1 MRTPT
6 YPEKGIV
13 ILMRR
18 LRRRTISR
26 ELARRKRF
34 TSIACIG
41 ALGFIL
47 LALIAMIVIVAPRMS
62 SHAAA
67 TVNGDCSIIVP
78 ANPLT
83 AQGLATP
90 YQLVATNPDNGP
102 CNEANKAQAAFVQGA
117 IIDPATGAISI
128 YNPLVIDKGT
138 QPAAQPVLPTLPQG
152 AIVGI
157 WFGSNGN
164 NLTLRGT
171 DGSLKASNCVNGVN
185 NSNFGQFAYCNAE
198 AFFQAANQAIQA
210 GKLVPP
216 ALGTGRDGMTCPTVR
231 DFGVVDMDQ
240 SDNVTTTYLVTANG
254 QTAQMNAANSAA
266 LQNTTAQ
273 VNGSDNRL
281 LAVALDS
288 ALGCSPWMAPDLAN
302 AGNMASALPLNELQ
316 AAAHQAQPVALVPNH
331 DPMVLVNNQRN
342 LDKLNAYRAGVDQPM
357 VNDPA
362 QSNTQSYCASLRMI
376 GPSRML
382 ADAPFT
388 IQQPSPDTAVANSL
402 LTFLEQ
408 RFVASYE
415 ANGLN
420 CTKLVNMPDPVTAQ
434 RDANGVAINGTING
448 IMNGTPTI
456 QPNANPDC
464 VVNGAIIK
472 GCSGSATINNQACTF
487 TFDANTSQ
495 VKITCP
501 GGVTPT
507 Q

>member
-1 MRTPT
+1 
-6 YPEKGIV
+6 
-13 ILMRR
+13 
-18 LRRRTISR
+18 
-26 ELARRKRF
+26 
-34 TSIACIG
+34 
-41 ALGFIL
+41 
-47 LALIAMIVIVAPRMS
+47 MS

-102 CNEANKAQAAFVQGA
+102 CNEAKKAQAAFVQGA

-152 AIVGI
+152 AVVGI

-164 NLTLRGT
+164 NLTLIGT
-171 DGSLKASNCVNGVN
+171 NGSLKASNCVNGVN
-185 NSNFGQFAYCNAE
+185 NSNFGQFAYCNGK

-216 ALGTGRDGMTCPTVR
+216 ALGTGRDGMICPTVR

-266 LQNTTAQ
+266 LQNTTTQ

-316 AAAHQAQPVALVPNH
+316 AAAHQAKPVALVPDH

-342 LDKLNAYRAGVDQPM
+342 LDKLNAYRAGVDQPG
-357 VNDPA
+357 VNDAA
-362 QSNTQSYCASLRMI
+362 QSNTESYCAFLRMV

-388 IQQPSPDTAVANSL
+388 IQQPSPDTAAANSL

-420 CTKLVNMPDPVTAQ
+420 CTKLVNMPDPVTVQ
-434 RDANGVAINGTING
+434 TDANGVAINGTING

-464 VVNGAIIK
+464 VVNGAVIK
-472 GCSGSATINNQACTF
+472 GCSGTATINNQSCTF
-487 TFDANTSQ
+487 TFDANTNQ

>member
-1 MRTPT
+1 
-6 YPEKGIV
+6 
-13 ILMRR
+13 MRR
-18 LRRRTISR
+18 LRRRTFSR
-26 ELARRKRF
+26 E
-34 TSIACIG
+34 
-41 ALGFIL
+41 
-47 LALIAMIVIVAPRMS
+47 IVIVAPRMS

-102 CNEANKAQAAFVQGA
+102 CNEAKKAQAAFVQGA

-152 AIVGI
+152 AVVGI

-164 NLTLRGT
+164 NLTLIGT
-171 DGSLKASNCVNGVN
+171 NGSLKASNCVNGVN
-185 NSNFGQFAYCNAE
+185 NSNFGQFAYCNGK

-266 LQNTTAQ
+266 LQNTTTQ

-316 AAAHQAQPVALVPNH
+316 AAAHQAKPVALVPDH

-342 LDKLNAYRAGVDQPM
+342 LDKLNAYRAGVDQPG
-357 VNDPA
+357 VNDAA
-362 QSNTQSYCASLRMI
+362 QSNTESYCAFLRMV

-388 IQQPSPDTAVANSL
+388 IQQPSPDTAAANSL

-420 CTKLVNMPDPVTAQ
+420 CTKLVNMPDPVTVQ
-434 RDANGVAINGTING
+434 TDANGVAINGTING

-464 VVNGAIIK
+464 VVNGAVIK
-472 GCSGSATINNQACTF
+472 GCSGTATINNQSCTF
-487 TFDANTSQ
+487 TFDANTNQ

-501 GGVTPT
+501 GGATPT